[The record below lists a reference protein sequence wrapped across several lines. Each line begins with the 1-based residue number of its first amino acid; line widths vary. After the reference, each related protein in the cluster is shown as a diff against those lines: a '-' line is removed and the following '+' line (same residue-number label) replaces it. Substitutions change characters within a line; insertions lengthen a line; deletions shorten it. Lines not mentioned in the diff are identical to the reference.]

1 MSKINVRSPFYI
13 SITATNLTSCQ
24 LELFIY
30 TGDQAASG
38 ASGASNG
45 RPSAATYTLNSFAV
59 NNVCTFE
66 IAELVRDYFDNEF
79 DGDYSTS
86 IFWVDYRTTNTIQT
100 AVGSAT
106 AFTQLKG
113 FYGYGFFEDGVQNN
127 TLNSDTS
134 ATTSSYINNKAV
146 LQSNTKI
153 VKLDDAPAVIAVD
166 RSLATRVTYLK
177 NGTQVYTEEI
187 TSTTNSSTQIK
198 YVTSGVN
205 GSDEFEDRVIQDGGI
220 FEGSDCL
227 TNFSKEFTLFD
238 FDTILVDS
246 SLGVTKLTVTN
257 EEECKF
263 TPLKITFINK
273 YGTLQDIW
281 FFKRSNEALTTKTE
295 DFKKNI
301 ISAASYDISKHQN
314 KTLEKNGKEKLTLN
328 TGYYPETY
336 NDVFKEMQLSEDC
349 WIEIDSKTLPIKVTS
364 SSFAYK
370 TQLNDKI
377 INYTIEVEF
386 AFDTINNVR

>member
-86 IFWVDYRTTNTIQT
+86 IFWVDYRSTSTIQT
-100 AVGSAT
+100 TVGSASS
-106 AFTQLKG
+106 FTQLKA
-113 FYGYGFFEDGVQNN
+113 FYGYGFFEDGVNP
-127 TLNSDTS
+127 T
-134 ATTSSYINNKAV
+134 NNKAV

-166 RSLATRVTYLK
+166 TSLATQVTYLK
-177 NGTQVYTEEI
+177 NGTQVFTKAI
-187 TSTTNSSTQIK
+187 NSTTSSTTQIE

-328 TGYYPETY
+328 TGYYPEAY

>member
-30 TGDQAASG
+30 TGTRGVG
-38 ASGASNG
+38 ATNND
-45 RPSAATYTLNSFAV
+45 RPTSATYTLNSFAV

-100 AVGSAT
+100 TVGSASS
-106 AFTQLKG
+106 FTQLKA
-113 FYGYGFFEDGVQNN
+113 FYGYGFFEDGVNP
-127 TLNSDTS
+127 T
-134 ATTSSYINNKAV
+134 NNKAV

-166 RSLATRVTYLK
+166 TSLATQVTYLK
-177 NGTQVYTEEI
+177 NGTQVFTKAI
-187 TSTTNSSTQIK
+187 SSTTSSTTQIE

-246 SLGVTKLTVTN
+246 SLGVTKLTAV
-257 EEECKF
+257 
-263 TPLKITFINK
+263 
-273 YGTLQDIW
+273 
-281 FFKRSNEALTTKTE
+281 
-295 DFKKNI
+295 
-301 ISAASYDISKHQN
+301 SYTH
-314 KTLEKNGKEKLTLN
+314 LTLP
-328 TGYYPETY
+328 T
-336 NDVFKEMQLSEDC
+336 K
-349 WIEIDSKTLPIKVTS
+349 
-364 SSFAYK
+364 A
-370 TQLNDKI
+370 
-377 INYTIEVEF
+377 
-386 AFDTINNVR
+386 

>member
-100 AVGSAT
+100 TVGSASS
-106 AFTQLKG
+106 FTQLKA
-113 FYGYGFFEDGVQNN
+113 FYGYGFFEDGVNP
-127 TLNSDTS
+127 T
-134 ATTSSYINNKAV
+134 NNKAV

-301 ISAASYDISKHQN
+301 ISAASYNISKHQN
-314 KTLEKNGKEKLTLN
+314 KTLTKNGKEKLTLN
-328 TGYYPETY
+328 TGYYPEAY

>member
-30 TGDQAASG
+30 TGTQTS
-38 ASGASNG
+38 S

-59 NNVCTFE
+59 DNVCTFE

-79 DGDYSTS
+79 DGDYSTP

-100 AVGSAT
+100 TVGSAT
-106 AFTQLKG
+106 SFTQLKG
-113 FYGYGFFEDGVQNN
+113 FYGYGFFEDGVNP
-127 TLNSDTS
+127 T
-134 ATTSSYINNKAV
+134 NNKAV

-166 RSLATRVTYLK
+166 TSLATQVTYLK
-177 NGTQVYTEEI
+177 NGSQVFTKAI
-187 TSTTNSSTQIK
+187 SSTTSSTTQIE

-205 GSDEFEDRVIQDGGI
+205 GSDEFKDRVIQDGGI

-227 TNFSKEFTLFD
+227 TNFSKEFALFD

-301 ISAASYDISKHQN
+301 ISAASYNISKHQN

-328 TGYYPETY
+328 TGYYPEAY

-377 INYTIEVEF
+377 INYTIDVEF